1 MKKQN
6 LIKNMIITFVVFIV
20 TTQSVNANENKL
32 NKFNQK
38 FNNFFKCLSDKIENV
53 HDRVSKFFLSP
64 ELLVDLTGAEVL
76 DLT

>member
-38 FNNFFKCLSDKIENV
+38 FNNFFKCLSDKIEN
-53 HDRVSKFFLSP
+53 
-64 ELLVDLTGAEVL
+64 EIEET
-76 DLT
+76 

>member
-32 NKFNQK
+32 NKFN
-38 FNNFFKCLSDKIENV
+38 
-53 HDRVSKFFLSP
+53 
-64 ELLVDLTGAEVL
+64 
-76 DLT
+76 